1 MTLLGDEWG
10 SSKGCLSTRLNREL
24 AKHLARQPDVEV
36 TLLLPHYSER
46 EREEADDCRISLATP
61 EPMLGFDS
69 IRGLSFPKEDHGM
82 DVVIGHGRKLGVP
95 AHVIAKQCKCRRV
108 HIVHNASEELP
119 MFKEGKT
126 AILKGEEKH
135 RTEIELCKEAD
146 VVVAIGPKLKEA
158 VSANLR
164 WYGRDEDVIDITPGI
179 FWEFAKLQQASLQE
193 KEQFRI
199 FVFGRGDSE
208 DFKLKGCDIA
218 AEAVAGLNDKSYL
231 LIFNGAPKGKEEEVK
246 NRLLECGIPSSQLI
260 VRGFVES
267 RDSLTRFFCEADL
280 AVMPSR
286 TEGFGLTA
294 LEALSAGLPILV
306 SENSGLGKAIKSIP
320 FGRFFLVD
328 SDNAE
333 EWGKAIS
340 RVRQTPR
347 EIRLKEACFLR
358 EAYDKKYKWE
368 TQCEKLVKE
377 MRAPFL
383 IHSGSSFEQPMSHL
397 DAGEENDTTE
407 VEAEA
412 NVEVVSAQGTESG
425 LQGVTTEESEVAGI
439 AVEEGRGTGF
449 HGGSNEQV
457 ELESENETE
466 TESENDAERHEED
479 LEVHEQVTELAGEK
493 AEEAESH
500 GGSEEES
507 EEESDDGTETQ
518 GVDRE
523 EQNDTEEESR

>member
-10 SSKGCLSTRLNREL
+10 SSKSGLSTLNREL
-24 AKHLARQPDVEV
+24 AKHLAQQPDVEV
-36 TLLLPHYSER
+36 TVLLPQYSER
-46 EREEADDCRISLATP
+46 EKQEADDCRVSLATP
-61 EPMLGFDS
+61 EPMTGFDS
-69 IRGLSFPKEDHGM
+69 IRGLSFTREDHDI
-82 DVVIGHGRKLGVP
+82 DVVIGHGQKLGAP

-108 HIVHNASEELP
+108 HIVLNASEELA

-126 AILKGEEKH
+126 AIPKVEEKH

-146 VVVAIGPKLKEA
+146 VVLAIGPKLKEA
-158 VSANLR
+158 VSADLR
-164 WYGRDEDVIDITPGI
+164 LYGKDEDVINITPGI
-179 FWEFAKLQQASLQE
+179 FWEFANLEQASQE
-193 KEQFRI
+193 REQFRI
-199 FVFGRGDSE
+199 FMFGRGDSE
-208 DFKLKGCDIA
+208 DFTLKGYDIA
-218 AEAVAGLNDKSYL
+218 AEAVAGLKDKSYL
-231 LIFNGAPKGKEEEVK
+231 LQFVGAPNGKEKEVTNEFLK
-246 NRLLECGIPSSQLI
+246 CGIPSSQLI
-260 VRGFVES
+260 VRGFIES
-267 RDSLTRFFCEADL
+267 RNALKRFFCEADL

-347 EIRLKEACFLR
+347 EIRLKEAWFLR

-368 TQCEKLVKE
+368 TQCEKLVKK
-377 MRAPFL
+377 MRASFL

-412 NVEVVSAQGTESG
+412 NVEVVSAEGTEFG
-425 LQGVTTEESEVAGI
+425 LQGATTEESEMAGV
-439 AVEEGRGTGF
+439 AVEEGKGVGS
-449 HGGSNEQV
+449 HGGSDEQV
-457 ELESENETE
+457 DLQSENETE
-466 TESENDAERHEED
+466 TESEDDAEGEKED
-479 LEVHEQVTELAGEK
+479 LKVHEKVTELAGEE
-493 AEEAESH
+493 AMEAEFH
-500 GGSEEES
+500 GGLEEES

-518 GVDRE
+518 GVDKE
-523 EQNDTEEESR
+523 GPNDNGEESR

>member
-10 SSKGCLSTRLNREL
+10 SSKSGLSTLNREL

-36 TLLLPHYSER
+36 TVLLPQYSER
-46 EREEADDCRISLATP
+46 EKQEADDCRVSLATP
-61 EPMLGFDS
+61 EPMTGFDS
-69 IRGLSFPKEDHGM
+69 IRGLSFTREDHDI
-82 DVVIGHGRKLGVP
+82 DVVIGHGQKFGVP

-108 HIVHNASEELP
+108 HIVLNASEELA

-126 AILKGEEKH
+126 AIPKVEEKH
-135 RTEIELCKEAD
+135 RAEIQLCKEAD

-158 VSANLR
+158 ASANLQ
-164 WYGRDEDVIDITPGI
+164 WYSRDEDVINITPGI
-179 FWEFAKLQQASLQE
+179 FWEFANLDQSSQE
-193 KEQFRI
+193 REQFRI
-199 FVFGRGDSE
+199 FMFGRDDSE
-208 DFKLKGCDIA
+208 DFELKGYDIA
-218 AEAVAGLNDKSYL
+218 AEAVAGLKDKSYL
-231 LIFNGAPKGKEEEVK
+231 LQFVGAPNGKEKEVTDEFLK
-246 NRLLECGIPSSQLI
+246 CGIPSSQLI

-267 RDSLTRFFCEADL
+267 RDVLKRFFCEADL

-306 SENSGLGKAIKSIP
+306 SDNSGLGKAIKTIP
-320 FGRFFLVD
+320 FGRTVLVD

-347 EIRLKEACFLR
+347 ETRLKEACSLR

-368 TQCEKLVKE
+368 TQCEKLVKK
-377 MRAPFL
+377 MRASL
-383 IHSGSSFEQPMSHL
+383 SIHSGSLFEQTMSHL
-397 DAGEENDTTE
+397 HAGEENDTTE

-412 NVEVVSAQGTESG
+412 NVEVVSAQGTEFG
-425 LQGVTTEESEVAGI
+425 LQGVTTEDSEMAGVA
-439 AVEEGRGTGF
+439 AEEGKGAGS
-449 HGGSNEQV
+449 HGGSDEQV
-457 ELESENETE
+457 DVQSENETE
-466 TESENDAERHEED
+466 TEIEHYAEEQKED
-479 LEVHEQVTELAGEK
+479 LEVHEQVTELAGEE
-493 AEEAESH
+493 AMEAESH

-507 EEESDDGTETQ
+507 EEESDDETETQ

-523 EQNDTEEESR
+523 GQNDNDEESR

>member
-10 SSKGCLSTRLNREL
+10 SSKSGLSTLNREL
-24 AKHLARQPDVEV
+24 AKHLAQQPDVEV
-36 TLLLPHYSER
+36 TVLLPQYSER
-46 EREEADDCRISLATP
+46 EKQEADDCRVSLATP
-61 EPMLGFDS
+61 EPMTGFDS
-69 IRGLSFPKEDHGM
+69 IRGLSFTREDHDI
-82 DVVIGHGRKLGVP
+82 DVVIGHGQKLGAP

-108 HIVHNASEELP
+108 HIVLNASEELA

-126 AILKGEEKH
+126 AIPKVEEKH

-146 VVVAIGPKLKEA
+146 VVLAIGPKLKEA

-164 WYGRDEDVIDITPGI
+164 FYTRDEDVINITPGI
-179 FWEFAKLQQASLQE
+179 FWEFANLDQSSQE
-193 KEQFRI
+193 REQFSI
-199 FVFGRGDSE
+199 FMFGRDDSE
-208 DFKLKGCDIA
+208 DFELKGYDIA
-218 AEAVAGLNDKSYL
+218 AEAVAGLKDKSYL
-231 LIFNGAPKGKEEEVK
+231 LQFVGAPNGKEKEVTNEFLK
-246 NRLLECGIPSSQLI
+246 CGIPSSQLI
-260 VRGFVES
+260 VRGFVET
-267 RDSLTRFFCEADL
+267 RDVLKRFFCEADL

-306 SENSGLGKAIKSIP
+306 SENSGLGKAIKRIP

-347 EIRLKEACFLR
+347 EIRLKEACSLR

-368 TQCEKLVKE
+368 TQCEKLVKK
-377 MRAPFL
+377 MRASFL

-425 LQGVTTEESEVAGI
+425 LQGVTTEESEVAGV
-439 AVEEGRGTGF
+439 AVEEGRGAGS

-466 TESENDAERHEED
+466 TESENDAERHEQD
-479 LEVHEQVTELAGEK
+479 LEVHEQVTELAGEE